1 MFDVNVLLGNL
12 SISCVSKYSFISFC
26 ISADLSVC
34 LCLSVSLSLSLG
46 RYLSTV
52 YREYAL
58 PVPTALHCA
67 PRLAR
72 VLLAIRSAVSCCH
85 ARECKGAPREAVAR
99 AKAFRETPSRCGSRH
114 AAPST
119 RMRSHVRVWVQVN
132 LLPPGSASHRA
143 HRQGSLPSRAR
154 PCRQLGVARE
164 YADTPPIHTTHT
176 RIL

>member
-1 MFDVNVLLGNL
+1 MLVRSPARL
-12 SISCVSKYSFISFC
+12 SRATACSCARRTRVRTGQRTRATATFPSGAALRVSRAAC
-26 ISADLSVC
+26 IMQRRARGC
-34 LCLSVSLSLSLG
+34 
-46 RYLSTV
+46 
-52 YREYAL
+52 A
-58 PVPTALHCA
+58 ALHCA
-67 PRLAR
+67 PRLAS

-85 ARECKGAPREAVAR
+85 ARECKGVPREAVAR
-99 AKAFRETPSRCGSRH
+99 AKAFRKTPSRCGSRH